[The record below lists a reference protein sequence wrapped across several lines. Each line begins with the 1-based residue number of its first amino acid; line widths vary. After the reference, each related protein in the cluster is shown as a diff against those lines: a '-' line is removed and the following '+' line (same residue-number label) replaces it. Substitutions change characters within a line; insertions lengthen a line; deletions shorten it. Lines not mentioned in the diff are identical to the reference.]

1 MKYFITL
8 LILIG
13 VYAAVKFLMECA
25 KDLNVNA
32 DIKQSETTIIDA
44 PVKEPE
50 CWQPPLKKD
59 PEIVHDDTHKRVA

>member
-13 VYAAVKFLMECA
+13 VYATVKFLMECA
-25 KDLNVNA
+25 KDLNANTE
-32 DIKQSETTIIDA
+32 IKQADTTINDA

-59 PEIVHDDTHKRVA
+59 PEIGQDDTHKRVA

>member
-1 MKYFITL
+1 MKYFIIL

-25 KDLNVNA
+25 QDLNVNT
-32 DIKQSETTIIDA
+32 DIKQSETTIIDT

-50 CWQPPLKKD
+50 CWQPPLKKNS
-59 PEIVHDDTHKRVA
+59 EIVHDDTHKRVA